1 MISASSVA
9 WNPVSGPTVKEFL
22 RGISF
27 LDDAGRDQVLSE
39 GLKILGRCSN
49 PNDKVSGKCLL
60 VLGEVQSG
68 KTLSFST
75 VVALSRDNQI
85 PVTVILAGTKKP
97 LLRQTHAKLLEDF
110 KIDESGEVPQW
121 FVSVG
126 NSEEVKNSAVKALE
140 TWDDPIIPT
149 EFKQSLVLVAMKTPA
164 GIRKVTKLLKDIQ
177 FDLGKSFSTLIIDD
191 EGDEASLNTMVR
203 EGGFSATY
211 SRISDLRRSLPNH
224 TFLSYT
230 ATPEAPLLLALED
243 HLSPESVIVLNP
255 GETYVGGYKLF
266 SDRSSKFS
274 IEIPGSDIPVAT
286 NPGAQDSPPSS
297 LGESMAYFFLALTV
311 AHKKGNPEKPLSML
325 IHPATGINTHERY
338 KVWVKAI
345 IEKWKLHF
353 SEYEPSNSGYLM
365 PIEFRKAFTELDRTI
380 DRTSLEEILD
390 SKNIETEMMNFVR
403 YWITSGRV
411 EIRVVNSDRAANNIT
426 PNDWKTKD
434 GWIVIGGSKLSRG
447 FVVKNLAVT
456 FMPRGG
462 GVGNVDTIQQR
473 GRFFGHK
480 MSYLELLRGW
490 FSQDI
495 SDAYTSIVDTERAL
509 RDSLKKYDDANLP
522 LKAWRRE
529 FMTSPDLRPTR
540 QNVIS
545 LSNSNLDLSGHSW
558 FEQRQLFDPAL
569 VIGTSYILETV
580 ESLMA
585 KATPTS
591 LDNRGYPKCHLYLP
605 LPFKDVINLLLD
617 WPISASD
624 RVELDAHLTYF
635 NYLAQTEA
643 DSNATIYFMDQLA
656 PKRRSADAR
665 TISSASSKKYWKTIN
680 LLEGPRPKYIG
691 DTNIRS
697 DDSISIQIHKVIPR
711 ENPTDKPTDEVLALA
726 IRFPRGFEKRVT
738 LQT

>member
-1 MISASSVA
+1 M
-9 WNPVSGPTVKEFL
+9 
-22 RGISF
+22 
-27 LDDAGRDQVLSE
+27 
-39 GLKILGRCSN
+39 GRCSN

-286 NPGAQDSPPSS
+286 NPGAQD
-297 LGESMAYFFLALTV
+297 GCT
-311 AHKKGNPEKPLSML
+311 
-325 IHPATGINTHERY
+325 
-338 KVWVKAI
+338 
-345 IEKWKLHF
+345 
-353 SEYEPSNSGYLM
+353 
-365 PIEFRKAFTELDRTI
+365 
-380 DRTSLEEILD
+380 
-390 SKNIETEMMNFVR
+390 
-403 YWITSGRV
+403 
-411 EIRVVNSDRAANNIT
+411 
-426 PNDWKTKD
+426 
-434 GWIVIGGSKLSRG
+434 
-447 FVVKNLAVT
+447 
-456 FMPRGG
+456 
-462 GVGNVDTIQQR
+462 
-473 GRFFGHK
+473 
-480 MSYLELLRGW
+480 
-490 FSQDI
+490 
-495 SDAYTSIVDTERAL
+495 
-509 RDSLKKYDDANLP
+509 
-522 LKAWRRE
+522 
-529 FMTSPDLRPTR
+529 
-540 QNVIS
+540 
-545 LSNSNLDLSGHSW
+545 
-558 FEQRQLFDPAL
+558 
-569 VIGTSYILETV
+569 
-580 ESLMA
+580 
-585 KATPTS
+585 
-591 LDNRGYPKCHLYLP
+591 
-605 LPFKDVINLLLD
+605 
-617 WPISASD
+617 
-624 RVELDAHLTYF
+624 
-635 NYLAQTEA
+635 
-643 DSNATIYFMDQLA
+643 
-656 PKRRSADAR
+656 
-665 TISSASSKKYWKTIN
+665 
-680 LLEGPRPKYIG
+680 
-691 DTNIRS
+691 
-697 DDSISIQIHKVIPR
+697 
-711 ENPTDKPTDEVLALA
+711 
-726 IRFPRGFEKRVT
+726 
-738 LQT
+738 

>member
-1 MISASSVA
+1 MTSASSVA

-22 RGISF
+22 RGITF

-380 DRTSLEEILD
+380 DRTSLKEILD

-509 RDSLKKYDDANLP
+509 RDS
-522 LKAWRRE
+522 
-529 FMTSPDLRPTR
+529 
-540 QNVIS
+540 
-545 LSNSNLDLSGHSW
+545 
-558 FEQRQLFDPAL
+558 
-569 VIGTSYILETV
+569 
-580 ESLMA
+580 
-585 KATPTS
+585 
-591 LDNRGYPKCHLYLP
+591 
-605 LPFKDVINLLLD
+605 
-617 WPISASD
+617 
-624 RVELDAHLTYF
+624 
-635 NYLAQTEA
+635 
-643 DSNATIYFMDQLA
+643 
-656 PKRRSADAR
+656 
-665 TISSASSKKYWKTIN
+665 
-680 LLEGPRPKYIG
+680 
-691 DTNIRS
+691 
-697 DDSISIQIHKVIPR
+697 
-711 ENPTDKPTDEVLALA
+711 
-726 IRFPRGFEKRVT
+726 
-738 LQT
+738 